1 MTVAGLIRF
10 IRLIRGQAVIGVH
23 QCLSVVTMVDI
34 MAHIRSFP
42 PISDDNATVL
52 ILGSMPGK
60 ASLLAKEYY
69 AHPRNAFWRIVEGV
83 VGIDSALSHRG

>member
-42 PISDDNATVL
+42 PISGVDATVL

-60 ASLLAKEYY
+60 ASLLAEEYY
-69 AHPRNAFWRIVEGV
+69 AHPRNAFWRIIERV